1 MYTHLHPLSL
11 PDALPISPSPPV
23 SMLPVPTPPTVY
35 VPTPIA
41 VPPAPPAPPAPR
53 VDQSAKIRGNAG
65 RFFGPD
71 NYPSQAKR
79 ENAEGTTRV
88 RLTVGT
94 NGKVTNCA
102 VTSSSGNDSLD
113 DTPCRIFPLGRG
125 SGRERVWQ
133 YV

>member
-1 MYTHLHPLSL
+1 MLRRP
-11 PDALPISPSPPV
+11 PISTRTDTLFPYTTLFRSSPPV
-23 SMLPVPTPPTVY
+23 IMRTVPTPPKVY

-88 RLTVGT
+88 RITVGT
-94 NGKVTNCA
+94 NGTVTNWA
-102 VTSSSGNDSLD
+102 ETGKE
-113 DTPCRIFPLGRG
+113 PGRDRG
-125 SGRERVWQ
+125 GK
-133 YV
+133 YG

>member
-1 MYTHLHPLSL
+1 MR
-11 PDALPISPSPPV
+11 ISDWSSDV
-23 SMLPVPTPPTVY
+23 CSADLKVY

-102 VTSSSGNDSLD
+102 VKSTSGKDSLD
-113 DTPCRIFPLGRG
+113 DTTRRILRSRVRFTPAKDQNGTPQTERA
-125 SGRERVWQ
+125 SGRERVG
-133 YV
+133 